1 MEAFF
6 PVQLVTNIFYFILAS
21 IVFIMFIVLCVNV
34 GTIRKNIQS
43 LYLFEHARAMREGF
57 INKDGNIITKKKE
70 DTTIKEKPLAV
81 SADQED
87 IDPQAGT

>member
-1 MEAFF
+1 MEALGF
-6 PVQLVTNIFYFILAS
+6 LGSALAFI
-21 IVFIMFIVLCVNV
+21 IGITVFIMFIMLCVNV

-43 LYLFEHARAMREGF
+43 LYSFEHARAMREGY

-70 DTTIKEKPLAV
+70 SAITKENPLAV

-87 IDPQAGT
+87 IDPRAGT